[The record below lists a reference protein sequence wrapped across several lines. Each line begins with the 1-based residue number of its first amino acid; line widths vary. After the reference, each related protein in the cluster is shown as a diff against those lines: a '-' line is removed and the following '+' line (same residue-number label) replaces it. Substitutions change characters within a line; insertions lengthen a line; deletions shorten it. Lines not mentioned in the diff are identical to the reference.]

1 MSRTHCRAPPEKK
14 RVTGV
19 SEQAVLGGGIPN
31 ANDVDSAPRSHDDG
45 VAIAAV
51 VRLYGAPFNSAS
63 RGQAR
68 AAPGYAR
75 HIRGPQIAYLGLCE
89 RQYRPVAGGAGY
101 INCGVRGPN
110 DGAAAR
116 LYSQPGVVVAK
127 RIGRIVDG
135 YIVDYIDSDVS
146 ATRTHA
152 RAISGVDCVNA
163 ACAGGD
169 VDLDTRLKR
178 EIDARA
184 KAVNKVGRI
193 YVDAGRIGV
202 AERRTDS
209 VAGRTRATHLRQR
222 RFRYAHR
229 QGRQRR
235 RRHQPKFSTFRAD
248 V

>member
-1 MSRTHCRAPPEKK
+1 MTVPAAVVAVADPLPSTHAATRPACAHVERAAIECHGRIAGPRREKK

-63 RGQAR
+63 RVQAR

-89 RQYRPVAGGAGY
+89 RQYRPVAGGAGH
-101 INCGVRGPN
+101 INCGVRGTN

-135 YIVDYIDSDVS
+135 YIVDYIDSDVIPS
-146 ATRTHA
+146 
-152 RAISGVDCVNA
+152 
-163 ACAGGD
+163 
-169 VDLDTRLKR
+169 
-178 EIDARA
+178 
-184 KAVNKVGRI
+184 
-193 YVDAGRIGV
+193 
-202 AERRTDS
+202 
-209 VAGRTRATHLRQR
+209 
-222 RFRYAHR
+222 
-229 QGRQRR
+229 
-235 RRHQPKFSTFRAD
+235 P
-248 V
+248 